1 LAAWKQASVGE
12 EFAFNLEFMNFE
24 FLTFKLLTHLL
35 EFIIIRS
42 IGLIQ
47 TTGERVLDGWRW
59 KGVLVDV
66 QLLVGAS
73 SIRNRLILLGFHH
86 LPLPDRPAVEDGC
99 LV

>member
-1 LAAWKQASVGE
+1 
-12 EFAFNLEFMNFE
+12 M
-24 FLTFKLLTHLL
+24 
-35 EFIIIRS
+35 
-42 IGLIQ
+42 
-47 TTGERVLDGWRW
+47 LDGWRW

-73 SIRNRLILLGFHH
+73 SIRNRLILLGFHY